1 MADELLSYYNRE
13 LAYLRKLG
21 AEFAEAHPKIAGR
34 LRITGDAVE
43 DPHVSRLLEGVAF
56 LNARIRHKLD
66 DEFPE
71 LTEGLLSQL
80 YPHYLAPIPSM
91 AIVQFRAQRDLTEGY
106 RMRVGTEIETEPVGG
121 EHCRF
126 RTTQDHTL
134 WPIEI
139 ESASLTGRPLIGPA
153 NPRAGGAVA
162 VVRLSLR
169 CLAEDMT
176 FTQLAPPSLRFFL
189 RGTSTDV
196 FQLYEL
202 IFNNTVSIALADST
216 SDPHP
221 VILDKSSVHP
231 VGFGQHEGMLPYLSR
246 SPIGYRLL
254 TEYFAFPEKFLFFEI
269 ADLSAK
275 LLLAA
280 GRKLD
285 IYLYLNRTVPELERG
300 VSVDS
305 FALGCVPI
313 VNLFRQRAEPIML
326 NETVTE
332 YHVVP
337 DSRRQTALEIYSIE
351 EVTAT
356 SQVGEVSAFAPF
368 FGLKHAGAVRR
379 QTRFWHAARRSAG
392 GRDPASEMFLTLV
405 DLDGDPSIPAD
416 WVTSIDVTCLNRE
429 LPGKLPFGGG
439 HPYLRLVD
447 ENSAV
452 SNVICLTA
460 PTQTLRLPSRKEGA
474 WRLISHLTLNHLS
487 LADRQNGAEALREIL
502 RLYDFRDAPETRAVI
517 DSVLNVHAT
526 RGVAR
531 APDAAMGALCR
542 GLDVTIQF
550 DGQRASGSSVFLLA
564 AVLER
569 FIAHYASINSF
580 TRLTATLKGRLG
592 VYRTWPPRAGDLQLL

>member
-1 MADELLSYYNRE
+1 MVDELLSYYNRE

-21 AEFAEAHPKIAGR
+21 AEFAEMHPKIAGR

-71 LTEGLLSQL
+71 LTDGLLGQL

-91 AIVQFRAQRDLTEGY
+91 AIVQFRAARDLAEGY
-106 RMRVGTEIETEPVGG
+106 RVKAGTEIETEPVGG
-121 EHCRF
+121 EPCRF
-126 RTTQDHTL
+126 RTSQEFTL

-139 ESASLTGRPLIGPA
+139 ESASLTGRPLIGPV
-153 NPRAGGAVA
+153 NPNAAGCVA
-162 VVRLSLR
+162 VLRLSLR
-169 CLAEDMT
+169 CLTDDMT
-176 FTQLAPPSLRFFL
+176 FTQLAPKSLRFFL
-189 RGTSTDV
+189 RGASAEASR
-196 FQLYEL
+196 LYEL
-202 IFNNTVSIALADST
+202 IFNNAVSVALADST
-216 SDPHP
+216 TDPKP
-221 VILDKSSVHP
+221 VILDPSSIHP
-231 VGFGQHEGMLPYLSR
+231 VGFGPDEGVLPYLPR
-246 SPIGYRLL
+246 SPAGYRLL

-275 LLLAA
+275 LLVAA

-285 IYLYLNRTVPELERG
+285 IYLYLNRTMPELERG
-300 VSVDS
+300 VSAES

-326 NETVTE
+326 TETATE

-337 DSRRQTALEIYSIE
+337 DSRRPTALEVYA
-351 EVTAT
+351 VDGVMAT
-356 SQVGEVSAFAPF
+356 SQTGEIATYAPF
-368 FGLKHAGAVRR
+368 FGLKHAGSVRR
-379 QTRFWHAARRSAG
+379 ETRFWHAVRRPAG
-392 GRDPASEMFLTLV
+392 GRDPANETFLMLV
-405 DLDGDPSIPAD
+405 DLDGDPSIQVD
-416 WVTSIDVTCLNRE
+416 WVGSVDTTCLNRE

-439 HPYLRLVD
+439 HPYLRLVQ
-447 ENSAV
+447 ETSAV
-452 SNVICLTA
+452 DALLCLTA
-460 PTQTLRLPSRKEGA
+460 PTPTLRLPSRKEGA

-487 LADRQNGAEALREIL
+487 LADQQTGAESLREIL
-502 RLYDFRDAPETRAVI
+502 RLYDFRDAAETRAVI
-517 DSVLNVHAT
+517 DSVVSVRAT

-531 APDAAMGALCR
+531 APEAAMGALCR

-550 DGQRASGSSVFLLA
+550 DESRTSGTGVFLLA

-569 FIAHYASINSF
+569 FIAHYASINAF
-580 TRLTATLKGRLG
+580 TRLTATLKGRSG